1 MGNSINLKKV
11 FKVLIQV
18 LVKFRIEVGFQCII
32 SAELNY
38 SSEVP
43 AKTSVSRAFC
53 TSRAVIA

>member
-32 SAELNY
+32 SAELNITGHTHKKNRG
-38 SSEVP
+38 VLLIVLV
-43 AKTSVSRAFC
+43 AM
-53 TSRAVIA
+53 